1 MKNSKSKNKSQEDE
15 EEDCEKAADHT
26 SENEASQNNSVTTPN
41 KKSDQLQNLSP
52 LLKTPKRKTPSS
64 LLKKSRNKSFKKRKL
79 LKQSPLSLELNA
91 PTKQSLSAA
100 EALRMVII
108 EDKGQQF
115 KLNIDQN
122 IPIQWIDED
131 TKKEEEDTPQKE
143 EKPTPAAEKPQENQN
158 KTPFWSRKG
167 PKKKWTQRKMKTSLH
182 NTPKQSP
189 SNYQTQQAAKP
200 LPSVQFRVL
209 SEEEW
214 PMKEMAPRPSTYYR
228 YIEQTD
234 DDMKQM
240 QEYDLDEQDMAW
252 LELTNQ
258 DRKNKF
264 SLPDIEP
271 DELEFLIDR
280 IEKESYFEQS
290 KMSNSQNNYQAMV
303 DDDAVCCVCN
313 DGECENT
320 NQILFCDLC
329 NIPVHQ
335 DCYGV
340 PYIPEGEWLCKRCT
354 LSPSVAVSC
363 VLCPNKN
370 GAFKMTDDGRWAH
383 VVCGLWIPECGF
395 SNTVF
400 LEPIDQLKNIPQDR
414 FKFKCYICKQKRAGA
429 CIQCSKKNCY
439 EAFHVTCAQE
449 AGLFMRME
457 GKVMDNGTPY
467 VQHTAYCDAHTPRD
481 HEHIPKSN
489 FKKKGVNIE
498 EKLSLARQAI
508 QARKHETPSISIP
521 SISKEKMAKI
531 ASQVHMGQKK
541 HFMKRLLSYWCMK
554 RQGRNGVPLLRRLQS
569 NVSKKTREQPD
580 VGGETQDKRLR
591 DWARIRHDL
600 EKGRLLSELV
610 INREKLKLKCINN
623 EQKILELELNPLN
636 WFMRKCMEKMI
647 SYDTHTI
654 FLHPVKKEDA
664 PQYYTLV
671 KRPMDFSRIV
681 ENINKIHYRTL
692 ESFEADLNLVFENCM
707 FYNSKTSI
715 YFLSAKTLKDKCG
728 ALIRATRRDIHRRG
742 LCAKT
747 GVKEPV
753 AMGDMNEDQRE
764 YERLQELCDTA
775 LIYGKKTKKYRDELK
790 KLKRRLVMKRNQS
803 IMTSPDHNT
812 DDVTEEDLES
822 TADEKPVN
830 EEEASN
836 KAQVKKNSMLTPRK
850 RARSSRI
857 SSSEFF
863 TPETYT
869 NKRRKLKAS
878 NTETKKKEEIQPQA
892 GAQERGGASPGS
904 RRRKGS
910 WRDDSEMF
918 GG

>member
-1 MKNSKSKNKSQEDE
+1 MKNSKSVNKSQENE
-15 EEDCEKAADHT
+15 EEVEKNA
-26 SENEASQNNSVTTPN
+26 SENDLSQNSSVTTPN
-41 KKSDQLQNLSP
+41 KKADQLQNLSP
-52 LLKTPKRKTPSS
+52 LLKTPKRKTSTSP
-64 LLKKSRNKSFKKRKL
+64 LKKPRSHKSLKKRKL

-122 IPIQWIDED
+122 IPIQWIDD
-131 TKKEEEDTPQKE
+131 DPKKEEEETPQKE
-143 EKPTPAAEKPQENQN
+143 EEKTPAPKTQENQN
-158 KTPFWSRKG
+158 KTPFWNSRKG
-167 PKKKWTQRKMKTSLH
+167 KKKWTQRKMKSTM
-182 NTPKQSP
+182 TPKQHATPLS
-189 SNYQTQQAAKP
+189 QQQAVKP
-200 LPSVQFRVL
+200 LPSVQFKVL
-209 SEEEW
+209 TEEEW
-214 PMKEMAPRPSTYYR
+214 PMKELPPRPSNYYR

-264 SLPDIEP
+264 NLPEIEP

-290 KMSNSQNNYQAMV
+290 KMSNSQNDYQAMV

-400 LEPIDQLKNIPQDR
+400 LEPIDQLKNIPLDR
-414 FKFKCYICKQKRAGA
+414 FKFKCYICKQKRNGA

-457 GKVMDNGTPY
+457 GKVLDNGTPY
-467 VQHTAYCDAHTPRD
+467 VQHTAYCDAHTPAD

-531 ASQVHMGQKK
+531 ASQVQMGQKK

-580 VGGETQDKRLR
+580 QAGETQDKRLR

-610 INREKLKLKCINN
+610 INREKLKMKCINN
-623 EQKILELELNPLN
+623 EQKILELQLNPLN
-636 WFMRKCMEKMI
+636 WFMRKCMDRMI
-647 SYDTHTI
+647 EFDTHKI
-654 FLHPVKKEDA
+654 FLHPVRKEDA
-664 PQYYTLV
+664 PQYHVLI
-671 KRPMDFSRIV
+671 KKPMDFSRIV
-681 ENINKIHYRTL
+681 DNIDKIHYRTL

-715 YFLSAKTLKDKCG
+715 YYCSAKTLKDKG
-728 ALIRATRRDIHRRG
+728 QALIRATRRDIHRRG
-742 LCAKT
+742 LSTVT
-747 GVKEPV
+747 GVSPAVATSNGDDEKEF
-753 AMGDMNEDQRE
+753 
-764 YERLQELCDTA
+764 ERLQELCDVA
-775 LIYGKKTKKYRDELK
+775 LIQGKKTKKYRDELK
-790 KLKRRLVMKRNQS
+790 KLKRRLVMKRNINS
-803 IMTSPDHNT
+803 NMTSPGHQT
-812 DDVTEEDLES
+812 DDVTEEDFDEE
-822 TADEKPVN
+822 TADEKPEN
-830 EEEASN
+830 EDEA
-836 KAQVKKNSMLTPRK
+836 KKVLTPRK
-850 RARSSRI
+850 RARSTRI

-863 TPETYT
+863 TPDVYPG
-869 NKRRKLKAS
+869 KRRKLKAS
-878 NTETKKKEEIQPQA
+878 TETKNKEENPHG
-892 GAQERGGASPGS
+892 GAAERGGAENLAGNAR

-910 WRDDSEMF
+910 FGSDMF